1 MTSVLILLAGLPRSA
16 TDKSSALR
24 RLWRAVAC
32 FGVLT
37 FLLNAAVAA
46 DLREL
51 WKDRLKSVVAVEFF
65 TESELDR
72 RPTVTNGVVADD
84 QGLIIVQ
91 AGAMNPR
98 FAPDQFKD
106 FRVYLPGEPP
116 QRFWSAVY
124 LGQDVLSGWHFLRVV
139 EDMRPFLAPI
149 TRFVADR
156 SQNSDSV
163 QIAQR
168 VWGIG
173 LRGKDEDF
181 MPYFLEAPIGLIQ
194 TLPQRSAICL
204 DDITAQGLPVF
215 DEKGAFAGLGIA
227 GFGQTYMQFS
237 QRDRGGAA
245 VVMVNIGETSAFL
258 LAAEV
263 LPYLGRIPTDIFG
276 RPVPWLG
283 AHGLQPIDPE
293 VLTFLKLDSGC
304 VVSEVLAGSP
314 AEKAGMKDRDMIVA
328 IDGKPL
334 PRLKPDRVVVAYV
347 QREISRR
354 RPGDGVA
361 LAVQRG
367 NERLDFQV
375 TLVEEPKMAREA
387 SRSYFERLG
396 FTAREFVYA
405 DGVGR
410 RAPVAEHT
418 GVVAHFVKANSPA
431 ATAGLGMDDWIKEI
445 DGIPVATYADAAA
458 QLSAIEKDLARVEAV
473 LLIRRGGETQVLR
486 IKLK

>member
-1 MTSVLILLAGLPRSA
+1 MLLSAAG
-16 TDKSSALR
+16 
-24 RLWRAVAC
+24 
-32 FGVLT
+32 
-37 FLLNAAVAA
+37 AA

-124 LGQDVLSGWHFLRVV
+124 LGQDVLTGWHFLRVA
-139 EDMRPFLAPI
+139 EAMRPSLAPI

-156 SQNSDSV
+156 SGESDSV

-181 MPYFLEAPIGLIQ
+181 MPYFLEAPIGMIQ

-204 DDITAQGLPVF
+204 DDITAPGLPVF
-215 DEKGAFAGLGIA
+215 DEKGAFVGLGVA

-245 VVMVNIGETSAFL
+245 VVMVNIGETSAFH

-263 LPYLGRIPTDIFG
+263 LPYLGRIPADIFG
-276 RPVPWLG
+276 RPVAWLG

-314 AEKAGMKDRDMIVA
+314 AEKVGMKDRDMIVA
-328 IDGKPL
+328 MDGKPL

-347 QREISRR
+347 QREINRR
-354 RPGDGVA
+354 RPGEVMA

-367 NERLDFQV
+367 SERLDFQV
-375 TLVEEPKMAREA
+375 TLTEEPKMAREA

-396 FTAREFVYA
+396 FTAREFVFA

-445 DGIPVATYADAAA
+445 DGIPIVTYADAAA
-458 QLSAIEKDLARVEAV
+458 QLAAIEKDLVRVEAV